1 MVETR
6 IRNTV
11 SLVTVPESVDLSG
24 KGRVRR
30 RKSVQVIKTY
40 YETSTVKRW
49 VLMTQNAYEWMNIHL
64 EEKGGNGP
72 GNSG

>member
-40 YETSTVKRW
+40 YETSTVKR
-49 VLMTQNAYEWMNIHL
+49 
-64 EEKGGNGP
+64 
-72 GNSG
+72 